1 MSIFGKILKTAVDVA
16 SLPVSVAADIV
27 TIGGSLNGRDN
38 THTGDHLRC
47 VVNDLGKIYD
57 EIEKL

>member
-1 MSIFGKILKTAVDVA
+1 MSIFGKLLKTAVDVVTV
-16 SLPVSVAADIV
+16 PVSVAADVI
-27 TIGGSLNGRDN
+27 TLGGAINERKN

-47 VVNDLGKIYD
+47 VVNDIEKLYD